1 MDLEKI
7 ERLRER
13 LLQCAVCMD
22 EYKDPRI
29 LPCHHTLCFEC
40 IDSVVKSSSA
50 TGRFFKCPQCRSD
63 VCVPRGGIVHL
74 PINFYIISLQDELGT
89 RGEYLI
95 TSYFFTCWTVP

>member
-1 MDLEKI
+1 MDEDKL

-40 IDSVVKSSSA
+40 IENVLHSNASA
-50 TGRFFKCPQCRSD
+50 SRIFFRCPQCRTD
-63 VCVPRGGIVHL
+63 VYVPRGGITDF
-74 PINFYIISLQDELGT
+74 PINFYIISLQDELGIKGRVT
-89 RGEYLI
+89 
-95 TSYFFTCWTVP
+95 F